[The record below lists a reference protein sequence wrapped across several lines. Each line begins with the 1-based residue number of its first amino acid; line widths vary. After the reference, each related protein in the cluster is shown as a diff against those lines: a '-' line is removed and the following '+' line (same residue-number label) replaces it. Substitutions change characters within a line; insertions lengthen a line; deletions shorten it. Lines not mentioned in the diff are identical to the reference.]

1 MVKLESRSGKQG
13 LANHR
18 HHLWLV
24 TPAEGGCSRPK
35 STKKAVLKMQNAF
48 HARVLPRI
56 RRAKPRLKDKRLK
69 ISS

>member
-18 HHLWLV
+18 HHLWMV
-24 TPAEGGCSRPK
+24 TPAESK
-35 STKKAVLKMQNAF
+35 STKKAVLRMQNAF